1 MRIMKTATRGT
12 HKSSVTFD
20 RAASGKVGPGHGGS
34 NRMDQ
39 WSLGP
44 FGICDYDGPETV
56 RLRKYATGTHML
68 LQEIRVETATTP
80 REVVWSKNKAK
91 LFRYLRH
98 DERPSEGVEGR
109 RSVPVL
115 LTYGFVLKPY
125 VLDLVPGNSLVE
137 YLVDEGFDVY
147 MLDLGVSDAKDVELL
162 LEELVL
168 DYVHG
173 AVQKVLETSGAE
185 EISLHGQSQ
194 GGTLCAIYAS
204 LFPRGPLK
212 NLVLLS
218 APTEFAPRNPGLLGL
233 WTLVSSSSG
242 AYFDPA
248 MVPKIFGNLP
258 TDLASQ
264 VINSMAS
271 LQATAV
277 GMAARPFGHGFGV
290 YDAAL
295 GAIGDLADRDV
306 SVRSWLAVS
315 KWVDDAAPFPA
326 RSSEGGLE
334 TSTSATS
341 SSRGRWSCAGR
352 GWIFR
357 TSSAPCS
364 TSRASETTS
373 FPPLRPRPRPPSP
386 AVRTRSLSLWTPGTW
401 GCSSG
406 RGPRTYGYA
415 SGTGSHPA
423 VANLQPLDLSM
434 AVAISTPAILSDD
447 LRTVV
452 RRPCNRRTSPCGWTS
467 TPAGRGSR
475 QISST
480 LFTEMPS

>member
-1 MRIMKTATRGT
+1 MRTMKTATRGT
-12 HKSSVTFD
+12 HKPSVVPD
-20 RAASGKVGPGHGGS
+20 RAASGKVEPGHRGS
-34 NRMDQ
+34 SRMDQ

-56 RLRKYATGTHML
+56 RLRKYATGTHVL
-68 LQEIRVETATTP
+68 LEEIGVETATTP
-80 REVVWSKNKAK
+80 REVVWSKNKTK
-91 LFRYLRH
+91 LFRYLRS
-98 DERPSEGVEGR
+98 DEHRGQGIRGR
-109 RSVPVL
+109 RPVPVL
-115 LTYGFVLKPY
+115 LPYGFVLKPY

-185 EISLHGQSQ
+185 EISLLGQSQ
-194 GGTLCAIYAS
+194 GGTLCAMYAS

-248 MVPKIFGNLP
+248 MVPEIFGNLP

-264 VINSMAS
+264 AINAMAS

-277 GMAARPFGHGFGV
+277 GMAARPFGRDFGV
-290 YDAAL
+290 YDTVL
-295 GAIGDLADRDV
+295 RAIGDLADRDV

-315 KWVDDAAPFPA
+315 KWVDDAAPFPGEVF
-326 RSSEGGLE
+326 RRWVRDFYQRDKLVKGEVEL
-334 TSTSATS
+334 
-341 SSRGRWSCAGR
+341 RGQ
-352 GWIFR
+352 
-357 TSSAPCS
+357 
-364 TSRASETTS
+364 RA
-373 FPPLRPRPRPPSP
+373 
-386 AVRTRSLSLWTPGTW
+386 
-401 GCSSG
+401 
-406 RGPRTYGYA
+406 
-415 SGTGSHPA
+415 
-423 VANLQPLDLSM
+423 DLSNIEC
-434 AVAISTPAILSDD
+434 AVLNVSGKRDYVVPTSKTQATTALAGSSDKESVSLDAGHVGMLVGPGAKD
-447 LRTVV
+447 LRV
-452 RRPCNRRTSPCGWTS
+452 RLRDWLAPRCG
-467 TPAGRGSR
+467 
-475 QISST
+475 
-480 LFTEMPS
+480 EPSAA